1 MKPPITIIQEDE
13 YNQPYSTFDHW
24 MGKVRDLFAAIGMFT
39 VVGAAVV
46 FVLWRNP

>member
-24 MGKVRDLFAAIGMFT
+24 MGKVINLFAAVGM
-39 VVGAAVV
+39 V
-46 FVLWRNP
+46 FVAGLAGYFIGR